1 MARSL
6 LALGYNFY
14 LPLSLVEENMRRA
27 QLENAVK
34 RERFFVRRTAL
45 DPSSCSLC
53 VPRVDADDIVEL
65 TLDEFVNGQR
75 ETAEEGGSSSGEFPG
90 VVPALL
96 GYLEALGCSDLLR
109 GRFTPY
115 LSLIQ
120 KRCMQCHSPIH
131 TVLIST

>member
-1 MARSL
+1 
-6 LALGYNFY
+6 
-14 LPLSLVEENMRRA
+14 
-27 QLENAVK
+27 
-34 RERFFVRRTAL
+34 
-45 DPSSCSLC
+45 
-53 VPRVDADDIVEL
+53 
-65 TLDEFVNGQR
+65 
-75 ETAEEGGSSSGEFPG
+75 